1 MVIEFIYLNK
11 SHRHG
16 LKCPWRW
23 LRIIET
29 LKMIRNQ
36 VVDPLFPKCPIRNV
50 LSRIGDR
57 WSLLVLLTLQ
67 DNEHPIRFRDL
78 CKAIP
83 DVSQKM
89 LTSTLRA
96 LEGDDLIKRTA
107 YPEVPSRV
115 EYEAQSVGS
124 RSSPCLTNLLTGHWR
139 TWKPLSST
147 ERNIHC
153 KQEIRERQIWRSLG
167 SKRRKSRHHLY
178 FAQMIPAQ
186 HK

>member
-1 MVIEFIYLNK
+1 
-11 SHRHG
+11 
-16 LKCPWRW
+16 
-23 LRIIET
+23 
-29 LKMIRNQ
+29 MIRNQ

-96 LEGDDLIKRTA
+96 LEADDLIKRTA

-115 EYEAQSVGS
+115 EYE
-124 RSSPCLTNLLTGHWR
+124 L
-139 TWKPLSST
+139 T
-147 ERNIHC
+147 ERG
-153 KQEIRERQIWRSLG
+153 QSLIPLLNQLVDW
-167 SKRRKSRHHLY
+167 SLENMEAIVKHRKEYSL
-178 FAQMIPAQ
+178 
-186 HK
+186 